1 MHFKKTKFM
10 KKLILF
16 ITLSIYSFAQS
27 QENSD
32 IVQYS
37 ASTYTAILYNSNNE
51 IVNQKIVG
59 KNVKIYFDKVFK
71 SYIVEFENEDNN
83 ITKYKF
89 IFIKNLGANV
99 MQMETHQGESVKIID
114 KLSDGGL
121 IIINDRFDDGT
132 WLSYITSRATK
143 IN

>member
-16 ITLSIYSFAQS
+16 ITLSIYSFVQS

-59 KNVKIYFDKVFK
+59 KNVKIYFDKIFK

-83 ITKYKF
+83 MTKYKF
-89 IFIKNLGANV
+89 IFIRNLGADV

>member
-1 MHFKKTKFM
+1 M

-16 ITLSIYSFAQS
+16 IALSIYSFVQS

-83 ITKYKF
+83 MTKYKF
-89 IFIKNLGANV
+89 IFIRNLGADV
-99 MQMETHQGESVKIID
+99 LQMETHQGESVKIID

-121 IIINDRFDDGT
+121 IIINERFDDGT
-132 WLSYITSRATK
+132 WLSYGTSRATK
-143 IN
+143 LN

>member
-1 MHFKKTKFM
+1 M

-16 ITLSIYSFAQS
+16 IALSIYSFVQS

-59 KNVKIYFDKVFK
+59 KNVKIYFDKIFK

-83 ITKYKF
+83 MTKYKF
-89 IFIKNLGANV
+89 IFIRNLGADV

>member
-1 MHFKKTKFM
+1 
-10 KKLILF
+10 
-16 ITLSIYSFAQS
+16 
-27 QENSD
+27 
-32 IVQYS
+32 
-37 ASTYTAILYNSNNE
+37 
-51 IVNQKIVG
+51 
-59 KNVKIYFDKVFK
+59 
-71 SYIVEFENEDNN
+71 
-83 ITKYKF
+83 
-89 IFIKNLGANV
+89 

>member
-1 MHFKKTKFM
+1 M

-16 ITLSIYSFAQS
+16 ITLSIYSFVQS

-59 KNVKIYFDKVFK
+59 KNVKIYFDKIFK
-71 SYIVEFENEDNN
+71 SYIVEFENEDEELDN
-83 ITKYKF
+83 
-89 IFIKNLGANV
+89 
-99 MQMETHQGESVKIID
+99 
-114 KLSDGGL
+114 
-121 IIINDRFDDGT
+121 
-132 WLSYITSRATK
+132 
-143 IN
+143 

>member
-1 MHFKKTKFM
+1 M
-10 KKLILF
+10 KKLILI
-16 ITLSIYSFAQS
+16 ITLCIYSFAQS

-32 IVQYS
+32 VLKYS
-37 ASTYTAILYNSNNE
+37 TATFTAILYNSNGE
-51 IVNQKIVG
+51 VANQKILG

-83 ITKYKF
+83 MTKWKF
-89 IFIKNLGANV
+89 IFIRNLGADV
-99 MQMETHQGESVKIID
+99 LQMETHQGESVKVID

-143 IN
+143 LN

>member
-1 MHFKKTKFM
+1 M
-10 KKLILF
+10 
-16 ITLSIYSFAQS
+16 
-27 QENSD
+27 
-32 IVQYS
+32 
-37 ASTYTAILYNSNNE
+37 
-51 IVNQKIVG
+51 
-59 KNVKIYFDKVFK
+59 
-71 SYIVEFENEDNN
+71 
-83 ITKYKF
+83 TKYKF
-89 IFIKNLGANV
+89 IFIRNLGADV

>member
-1 MHFKKTKFM
+1 M
-10 KKLILF
+10 KKLILI
-16 ITLSIYSFAQS
+16 ITLSLYSFAQS

-32 IVQYS
+32 IVKYS
-37 ASTYTAILYNSNNE
+37 AATFTAILYNSNNE

-83 ITKYKF
+83 LTKYKF

-99 MQMETHQGESVKIID
+99 MQMETHQGKSVKIID
-114 KLSDGGL
+114 ELSDGGL
-121 IIINDRFDDGT
+121 IIINDKFDDGT
-132 WLSYITSRATK
+132 WLSYGTSRATK
-143 IN
+143 LN

>member
-1 MHFKKTKFM
+1 M
-10 KKLILF
+10 KKLILI

-32 IVQYS
+32 IAKYS

-59 KNVKIYFDKVFK
+59 KNVKIYFDKIFK

-83 ITKYKF
+83 MTKYKF
-89 IFIKNLGANV
+89 IFIRNLGADV

>member
-1 MHFKKTKFM
+1 M
-10 KKLILF
+10 KKLILI

-32 IVQYS
+32 IVKYS

-59 KNVKIYFDKVFK
+59 KNVKIYFDKIFK

-83 ITKYKF
+83 MTKYKF
-89 IFIKNLGANV
+89 IFIRNLGADV
-99 MQMETHQGESVKIID
+99 MQMEKNQDESVKIID
-114 KLSDGGL
+114 TL
-121 IIINDRFDDGT
+121 
-132 WLSYITSRATK
+132 
-143 IN
+143 

>member
-1 MHFKKTKFM
+1 M

-16 ITLSIYSFAQS
+16 ITLSIYSFVQS

-59 KNVKIYFDKVFK
+59 KNVKIYFDKIFK

-83 ITKYKF
+83 MTKYKF
-89 IFIKNLGANV
+89 IFIRNLGADV

-121 IIINDRFDDGT
+121 IIINERFDDGT
-132 WLSYITSRATK
+132 WLSYGTSRATK
-143 IN
+143 LN